1 MMTKNQTIILAVVLI
16 LTTMALGCERSLGKR
31 TQKEI
36 FIESEMPAP
45 LPMDQN
51 HAFLNMM
58 PQDEIHA
65 GLNLGDM
72 PMAQSAQLEQSLD
85 KSPLRWTTPEGW
97 FEKKGSGMRVATFTN
112 DNETTPVETTIVS
125 LAGGA
130 GGLTSNITR
139 WMGQINMA
147 VPNDNELE
155 EFIQGQER
163 VQTTSEWSAI
173 LIDLTQLQQGT
184 ADNTPSMIAAVI
196 DRGQSQIFVKMTG
209 AKRSVLENLA
219 SFKSLVQSISPAE

>member
-1 MMTKNQTIILAVVLI
+1 
-16 LTTMALGCERSLGKR
+16 
-31 TQKEI
+31 
-36 FIESEMPAP
+36 
-45 LPMDQN
+45 
-51 HAFLNMM
+51 
-58 PQDEIHA
+58 
-65 GLNLGDM
+65 
-72 PMAQSAQLEQSLD
+72 
-85 KSPLRWTTPEGW
+85 
-97 FEKKGSGMRVATFTN
+97 MRVATFTN